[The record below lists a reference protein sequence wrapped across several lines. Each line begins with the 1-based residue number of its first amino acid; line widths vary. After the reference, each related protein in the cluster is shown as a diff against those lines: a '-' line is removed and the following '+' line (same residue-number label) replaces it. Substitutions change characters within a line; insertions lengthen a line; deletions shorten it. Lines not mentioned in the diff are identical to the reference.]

1 MVIQY
6 MIKRRIRDLV
16 KKAVDMIKRLRPL
29 CYSSSLKGGSCVLCM
44 CICVC

>member
-16 KKAVDMIKRLRPL
+16 KKAVDMIK
-29 CYSSSLKGGSCVLCM
+29 GSGLVAT
-44 CICVC
+44 VPR